1 MDSTLFNL
9 LLSIVSIII
18 ATVGYYF
25 INFLN
30 QKIGTEQTKNY
41 YDLAQKVVMSIEQL
55 NPQLAGIDKKELAVN
70 KLVELSNNKITQQ
83 QADTLIEAAVYDI
96 KKLIQNNIK

>member
-9 LLSIVSIII
+9 ILSVVSIVITIG
-18 ATVGYYF
+18 GYYL

-30 QKIGTEQTKNY
+30 QKIGTEKTKYY
-41 YDLAQKVVMSIEQL
+41 YDLSKKVVMSIEQL
-55 NPQLAGIDKKELAVN
+55 NPLLAGIDKKELAIN
-70 KLVELSNNKITQQ
+70 KLVELSNKKISRE

-96 KKLIQNNIK
+96 KKLLQNNIK

>member
-9 LLSIVSIII
+9 LLGIVSIVIS
-18 ATVGYYF
+18 VGGVYL

-30 QKIGTEQTKNY
+30 NKIGAEKTKHY
-41 YDLAQKVVMSIEQL
+41 YDLAQKVVMSIEQS
-55 NPQLAGIDKKELAVN
+55 NPQLAGIDKKELALN
-70 KLVELSNNKITQQ
+70 RLVELSDNKITKK

-96 KKLIQNNIK
+96 KKLLKNNIK

>member
-9 LLSIVSIII
+9 LLCVMSIII
-18 ATVGYYF
+18 STGGVYL

-30 QKIGTEQTKNY
+30 DKIGAEKTKHY

-55 NPQLAGIDKKELAVN
+55 NPQLAGIDKKELALN
-70 KLVELSNNKITQQ
+70 KLVELSDNKITRE

-96 KKLIQNNIK
+96 KKLLQNNIK